1 MKVYGSIL
9 FDFSNFSINQVLPQ
23 NTSWKERK
31 KYISLSVQ
39 GFSICLQRFICKFFK
54 ITCLGTTWEILIQ
67 WDVIESGKLQYIIV
81 KWQRRAS
88 YTSGVAKTTCLQY
101 KQSLPISP
109 RQTFKLLTVNNCLQ
123 TTTRT
128 AFCNYN

>member
-88 YTSGVAKTTCLQY
+88 YTSGVAKTTCL
-101 KQSLPISP
+101 
-109 RQTFKLLTVNNCLQ
+109 
-123 TTTRT
+123 
-128 AFCNYN
+128 

>member
-54 ITCLGTTWEILIQ
+54 ITCLGTTWEIPIQ
-67 WDVIESGKLQYIIV
+67 WDVTESGKLQYIIV

-88 YTSGVAKTTCLQY
+88 M
-101 KQSLPISP
+101 
-109 RQTFKLLTVNNCLQ
+109 LLEMG
-123 TTTRT
+123 RP
-128 AFCNYN
+128 